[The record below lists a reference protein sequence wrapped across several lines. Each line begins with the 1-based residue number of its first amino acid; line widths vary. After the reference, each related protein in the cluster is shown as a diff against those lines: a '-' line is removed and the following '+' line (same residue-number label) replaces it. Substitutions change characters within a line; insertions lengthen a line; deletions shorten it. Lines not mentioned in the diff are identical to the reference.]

1 MNIGYI
7 RVSTLEQNTERQEE
21 ALKKYRIDKVFIDKS
36 SGKNTEREQFN
47 AMLDFVRDGD
57 CVYVQSFD
65 RLSRNL
71 ADLIKTVN
79 VLSEKHVGLI
89 SIKENF
95 DLSTPTG
102 RLMLQLC
109 GAISQFE
116 RENLLERQR
125 EGIEIAKRH
134 HKYKGRPLKTYEG
147 TLKNDVLEKII
158 NKEISVT
165 AGAKILNVTRA
176 TIYNYLKSYDR
187 GNSI

>member
-7 RVSTLEQNTERQEE
+7 RVSTVDQNTERQEE

-47 AMLDFVRDGD
+47 AMLEFVRDGD
-57 CVYVQSFD
+57 CIYVQSFD

-71 ADLIKTVN
+71 ADLIKTIN
-79 VLSEKHVGLI
+79 TLSDKHVGLI

-125 EGIEIAKRH
+125 EGIAIAKE
-134 HKYKGRPLKTYEG
+134 KGIYKGRKPNVYEG
-147 TLKNDVLEKII
+147 TFKNDVLNDVVTKKIT
-158 NKEISVT
+158 VT
-165 AGAKILNVTRA
+165 EAARLLGVTRA
-176 TIYNYLKSYDR
+176 TVYNYLKTYNK
-187 GNSI
+187 GEV

>member
-1 MNIGYI
+1 MNIGYA
-7 RVSTLEQNTERQEE
+7 RVSTVDQNIERQLE
-21 ALKKYRIDKVFIDKS
+21 AFKQYRIDKVFIDKS

-47 AMLDFVRDGD
+47 AMINFVRDGD

-71 ADLIKTVN
+71 PDLIKTVN

-89 SIKENF
+89 SIKEQF

-125 EGIEIAKRH
+125 EGIEIAKRN
-134 HKYKGRPLKTYEG
+134 HKYKGRPMKAFDG
-147 TLKNDVLEKII
+147 DIKNNVLDEVVNKKIT
-158 NKEISVT
+158 VT
-165 AGAKILNVTRA
+165 AAAEALGVSRVTV
-176 TIYNYLKSYDR
+176 YNYLKHYNKEED
-187 GNSI
+187 

>member
-7 RVSTLEQNTERQEE
+7 RVSTVDQNTERQEE

-36 SGKNTEREQFN
+36 SGKNTERKQFN
-47 AMLDFVRDGD
+47 AMLEFVRDGD

-71 ADLIKTVN
+71 ADLIKTIN
-79 VLSEKHVGLI
+79 TLSDKHVGLI

-134 HKYKGRPLKTYEG
+134 HKYKGRPLNKYDDN
-147 TLKNDVLEKII
+147 LKNDILEKV
-158 NKEISVT
+158 ISNEMTVT
-165 AGAKILNVTRA
+165 AASKVLNVTRA
-176 TIYNYLKSYDR
+176 TIYNYLKAYKKEV
-187 GNSI
+187 